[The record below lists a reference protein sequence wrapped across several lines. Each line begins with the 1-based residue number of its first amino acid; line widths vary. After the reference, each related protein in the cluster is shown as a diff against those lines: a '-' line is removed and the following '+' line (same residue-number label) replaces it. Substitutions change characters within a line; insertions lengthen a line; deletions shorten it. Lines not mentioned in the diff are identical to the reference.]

1 MKGLKRMKDKIKN
14 FFNPTEDDIYK
25 DFLKKFRKN
34 HIPPQ
39 YNQVKLLDELNNP
52 EIDHFISISNR
63 TDGKSINYVHALLN
77 IAIKFDLGLSFFS
90 RNMMLRTSYQ
100 ELINDILDIS
110 TILDRRDF
118 NFIRSQ
124 YYVSLNYKDKTIA
137 IISDLNNATE
147 LKYFSNYLKKFPIMI
162 YDEFLALETDYLPD
176 EWERLKTI
184 YESIDRIEK
193 YPLIHK
199 PKIFYFGNAV
209 NFDSPVLHGLK
220 IFNILEKHPINTAKI
235 YKYDFH
241 IMLEINRNEN
251 ANERRNTRAFRS
263 DNDSMT
269 TAEFETNNYN
279 IATDEDRDHI
289 KKNPRFI
296 YIKLK
301 DNYLKIWFNR
311 DTLKTILSIESRIDE
326 PYQYNMLLKDN
337 KEHSTYLNEK
347 YFDDDHIKRIDKGAY
362 LFENN
367 FSKNYITT
375 DFHDLNRLKINKIIR
390 EFLRD
395 DDEQKEIESKEKQF
409 EENYIEQTK
418 RGLMKKM
425 WG

>member
-1 MKGLKRMKDKIKN
+1 MKEKIKELIK
-14 FFNPTEDDIYK
+14 PDPDKQY
-25 DFLKKFRKN
+25 LKKLEKFRQD

-39 YNQVKLLDELNNP
+39 YNQVKLLNELNNP
-52 EIDHFISISNR
+52 NIDHYISISNR

-77 IAIKFDLGLSFFS
+77 IAIEYDIGLTFLS

-110 TILDRRDF
+110 TVFDRRNF

-124 YYVSLNYKDKTIA
+124 YYVSLNYKDRTIA
-137 IISDLNNATE
+137 VISDLNNATE
-147 LKYFSNYLKKFPIMI
+147 LKYFSNYLKKFPILI

-184 YESIDRIEK
+184 YESIDRIES

-220 IFNILEKHPINTAKI
+220 MFNILENHPMNETKI
-235 YKYDFH
+235 YYRESMPF
-241 IMLEINRNEN
+241 MLEINRNEN
-251 ANERRNTRAFRS
+251 ANERRNTRAFGS
-263 DNDSMT
+263 NNDSMT
-269 TAEFETNNYN
+269 TAQFETNDYN
-279 IATDEDRDHI
+279 IATDNDRNHI

-301 DNYLKIWFNR
+301 DDYLKIWFNR
-311 DTLKTILSIESRIDE
+311 DTLTIILSIESRIDD
-326 PYQYNMLLKDN
+326 PYLYNMQLKDN
-337 KEHSTYLNEK
+337 KEHSIYLNES
-347 YFDDDHIKRIDKGAY
+347 YFGDKHIKKIDRGVY

-367 FSKNYITT
+367 FSKNYITS
-375 DFHDLNRLKINKIIR
+375 DFHELNRLKINKIIR
-390 EFLRD
+390 EFLRN
-395 DDEQKEIESKEKQF
+395 DDEKKEIESKEKQF
-409 EENYIEQTK
+409 KDNYLEETK
-418 RGLMKKM
+418 RGLMKKL

>member
-1 MKGLKRMKDKIKN
+1 MKEKIKK
-14 FFNPTEDDIYK
+14 FFNPSEDEIYK
-25 DFLKKFRKN
+25 DFLKQFRKD

-137 IISDLNNATE
+137 IISDLNSATE

-162 YDEFLALETDYLPD
+162 YDEFLALQSDYLPD

-209 NFDSPVLHGLK
+209 NFDSPILHGLK

-251 ANERRNTRAFRS
+251 ANQRRNTRAFGS
-263 DNDSMT
+263 ENDAMT

-279 IATDEDRDHI
+279 IATDHDRDHI
-289 KKNPRFI
+289 RKNPRFI

-326 PYQYNMLLKDN
+326 PYLYNLQLKDN

-347 YFDDDHIKRIDKGAY
+347 YFDDDHIKRIDRGDY

-367 FSKNYITT
+367 FSKNYITS
-375 DFHDLNRLKINKIIR
+375 DFNGLNRLKINKIIR

-395 DDEQKEIESKEKQF
+395 DDENKEIESKEKQF
-409 EENYIEQTK
+409 QENYIEQTK
-418 RGLMKKM
+418 RGLMKKL

>member
-1 MKGLKRMKDKIKN
+1 MKEKIKKI
-14 FFNPTEDDIYK
+14 FNPSEDDIYK
-25 DFLKKFRKN
+25 DFLKQFRKD

-77 IAIKFDLGLSFFS
+77 IAIKYDLGLSFFS

-100 ELINDILDIS
+100 DLINDIIDIS
-110 TILDRRDF
+110 TIFDRRDF

-184 YESIDRIEK
+184 YESIDRMEK

-209 NFDSPVLHGLK
+209 NFDSPILHGLK
-220 IFNILEKHPINTAKI
+220 IFNILENHPINTAKI

-251 ANERRNTRAFRS
+251 ANQRRNTRAFGS

-279 IATDEDRDHI
+279 IATEHDRDHI

-326 PYQYNMLLKDN
+326 PYLYNMQLKDN

-347 YFDDDHIKRIDKGAY
+347 YFDDDHIKRIDKGYY

-367 FSKNYITT
+367 FSKNFITT

-395 DDEQKEIESKEKQF
+395 DDEKKEIESKEKQF
-409 EENYIEQTK
+409 QENYIEQTK
-418 RGLMKKM
+418 RGLMKKL